1 MTTPQLYAVYSRS
14 YREYDR
20 ESGAPEPRGASHLEA
35 IVAEFAA
42 HDAQN
47 GTPLRS
53 PEQFQ
58 RAVATG
64 LEALGPL
71 GLQAA

>member
-1 MTTPQLYAVYSRS
+1 MTTAQLYAVYCRC
-14 YREYDR
+14 YQEFDR
-20 ESGAPEPRGASHLEA
+20 ELGAPAPRGASRVES

-47 GTPLRS
+47 GTPLHS
-53 PEQFQ
+53 LEQFEQ
-58 RAVATG
+58 AVATG

-71 GLQAA
+71 GLRAA